1 MLPGFRYNASV
12 RYREQQQFI
21 NRSRAWGAAL
31 AVLVVATAGAVWKLW
46 VWPISVAV
54 AFWLTTAALAFSI
67 YYTPNYLH
75 LTVNQDKRKR
85 WEIKIRWRL
94 IAAVVLLAL
103 PSISGLG
110 GAMWLFG
117 AAVWLAAANLI
128 AARVPQEFCSFF
140 FWITDFTLLAAMLL
154 FGHLG
159 VEMGA
164 LLLAA
169 AAHLALVI
177 SEQHPVRQAMPI
189 AGMGC
194 LLLLLSCLQQGVVAR
209 RSLVALLAL
218 FLAVVAATS
227 FLVARTQGHNARNVA
242 TAMSELE
249 DFTGYSSGRIRSLW
263 STSNQELAKNWDAAA
278 PDPTRADCLA
288 EWYRENSRLYMFA
301 ISAYN
306 LEYKRIRS
314 NLKVLRFAKGATL
327 DYGAG
332 NGEILLELARR
343 GQRATYYDVEG
354 ESMKFA
360 QHRAGAEGLE
370 IEFCHSKDA
379 LRASASRSGFDTVF
393 AFDVLEHLPD
403 LSGELTFLS
412 SLLNQGGLF
421 LFDVPAGSTRSH
433 PMHLNHELNV
443 RAHMFGLGLRQERNL
458 LQKLSFRKE
467 EKFFFRAVK
476 AAG

>member
-1 MLPGFRYNASV
+1 V

-21 NRSRAWGAAL
+21 NRSRAWGAVF
-31 AVLVVATAGAVWKLW
+31 AVLVVATAGVVWKLW
-46 VWPISVAV
+46 VLPISVV
-54 AFWLTTAALAFSI
+54 IAFWLTTVAVAFSI

-75 LTVNQDKRKR
+75 LTVNEDKRKH
-85 WEIKIRWRL
+85 WEIKIRWRV
-94 IAAVVLLAL
+94 IAAVVLLTL
-103 PSISGLG
+103 PTISGLG
-110 GAMWLFG
+110 EALWLLG
-117 AAVWLAAANLI
+117 AAAWLAAANLI
-128 AARVPQEFCSFF
+128 APKVPREFCSFF
-140 FWITDFTLLAAMLL
+140 FWSTDFLLLAGLL
-154 FGHLG
+154 LLGNLG
-159 VEMGA
+159 VEVGA

-177 SEQHPVRQAMPI
+177 SEQHPLRPAITI

-209 RSLVALLAL
+209 RSLLALLAL
-218 FLAVVAATS
+218 FLVVVAATS
-227 FLVARTQGHNARNVA
+227 LPVARAQRHNARNVA
-242 TAMSELE
+242 AATRELQ
-249 DFTGYSSGRIRSLW
+249 DFTGYSSERIRTLW
-263 STSNQELAKNWDAAA
+263 STSNQELAKNWEAAA

-332 NGEILLELARR
+332 NGEILLELARH

-354 ESMKFA
+354 DSMKFA
-360 QHRAGAEGLE
+360 QHRAEAEGLE

-379 LRASASRSGFDTVF
+379 LRASASRDGFDTVF

-403 LSGELTFLS
+403 LPGELTFLS

-443 RAHMFGLGLRQERNL
+443 RAHMLALGLRQERNL

>member
-1 MLPGFRYNASV
+1 V

-21 NRSRAWGAAL
+21 NRSRAWGAAF
-31 AVLVVATAGAVWKLW
+31 AVLVVATAGVVWKLW
-46 VWPISVAV
+46 VLPISVAV
-54 AFWLTTAALAFSI
+54 AFWLTTGALAFSI

-75 LTVNQDKRKR
+75 LTVNEDKRKR

-94 IAAVVLLAL
+94 VAAVLLLAL
-103 PSISGLG
+103 LSIGDFG
-110 GAMWLFG
+110 GTVSSFG
-117 AAVWLAAANLI
+117 AALWLTAANLI
-128 AARVPQEFCSFF
+128 ASKVPRDYCSFF
-140 FWITDFTLLAAMLL
+140 FWTTDFTLLAALL
-154 FGHLG
+154 LSGNLD
-159 VEMGA
+159 VTVGA

-177 SEQHPVRQAMPI
+177 SEQHPLRPAMAI

-209 RSLVALLAL
+209 RSLLALLAL
-218 FLAVVAATS
+218 FLVVVAATS
-227 FLVARTQGHNARNVA
+227 LLVARTQRHNARNVA
-242 TAMSELE
+242 TALRELQ
-249 DFTGYSSGRIRSLW
+249 DFTGYSSERIRTLW
-263 STSNQELAKNWDAAA
+263 STSNQELAKNWEAAA

-360 QHRAGAEGLE
+360 QHRAGAEELE

-379 LRASASRSGFDTVF
+379 LHASASRNGFDTVF

-403 LSGELTFLS
+403 LPGELTFLS
-412 SLLNQGGLF
+412 SLLNHGGLF

-443 RAHMFGLGLRQERNL
+443 RAHMLGLGLRQERNL
-458 LQKLSFRKE
+458 LQKVSFRKE
-467 EKFFFRAVK
+467 GKFFFRAVK